1 MHQFQ
6 DYPEAEYEC
15 NVSRT
20 TSMRF
25 MFDREYPNIE
35 EGYCSAPRLGM
46 HSCRPETEY
55 PVEPDCCRMS
65 SGPDSQQPFAGL
77 QFPET
82 IQCDGAFVHR
92 MQIPERPLSI
102 ACIGPNF
109 RVGGVRQHALSL
121 AKFFDPRRARVKG
134 FWVTDPASEDLTS
147 DNCQRV
153 PVQTCDKAT
162 MQRISE
168 DCDVLLMWGDGFSSF
183 PISRKP
189 VRIFL
194 AHGETQWTRNA
205 LQESSKVVD
214 HVIAVSNRVREAVCH
229 GFPTTTILNGVDA
242 GRLAQSF
249 NRETIRSRLAFRPD
263 DFIVGSVG
271 RFTREKQFD
280 LLIQAIERLP
290 PNFKLLLIGSGRRQ
304 SELLEFANRHIPGR
318 FAFVSANDYLG
329 DYYAAMDAFGMVSAH
344 EGFGLVLAEA
354 MMCSRPVFAT
364 NVGCVPEVI
373 CDRVNGV
380 VVQPNA
386 DCIARTINV
395 LHANPLWSQGMAN
408 QGRAFAGKHLHAAR
422 MAAEYEDLLGRL
434 VLYHRN
440 SLDREAL

>member
-15 NVSRT
+15 DVAGT

-25 MFDREYPNIE
+25 MFDHEYPHVE
-35 EGYCSAPRLGM
+35 EGYCSKPGSGM
-46 HSCRPETEY
+46 PCCLPETEY
-55 PVEPDCCRMS
+55 PVERDDCRMS
-65 SGPDSQQPFAGL
+65 SSHESLQSFSASQFS
-77 QFPET
+77 EK
-82 IQCDGAFVHR
+82 IRCEDAFVTR
-92 MQIPERPLSI
+92 MPVPARPLSI

-121 AKFFDPRRARVKG
+121 AKFFDPRRARVEG
-134 FWVTDPASEDLTS
+134 FWVTDPASVDSIS
-147 DNCQRV
+147 DNCQRL

-183 PISRKP
+183 PISQKP

-214 HVIAVSNRVREAVCH
+214 HVIAVSHRVQEAVCH

-290 PNFKLLLIGSGRRQ
+290 PNFKLLLVGSGRRQ

-386 DCIARTINV
+386 DCIAMTIRMI
-395 LHANPLWSQGMAN
+395 HANPLWSQGIAK
-408 QGRAFAGKHLHAAR
+408 QGRAFAGQHLHAAR
-422 MAAEYEDLLGRL
+422 MAAQYEDLLASL
-434 VLYHRN
+434 VQHHRR
-440 SLDREAL
+440 SHDREAL